1 MSEYTKAEALA
12 FIDATRLTIEG
23 KTGFRWMAEK
33 LGDLSAFIES
43 MAAENERMS
52 AYLDHAGARA
62 DFEAFC
68 AARGDVPAP
77 GTAGEEI

>member
-1 MSEYTKAEALA
+1 MAEYTKAEALA

-52 AYLDHAGARA
+52 AYLDHADVRA

-68 AARGDVPAP
+68 AAQVDAPAP
-77 GTAGEEI
+77 GSTENES